1 MKTSEI
7 EFLKMIKLTLNQS
20 VNTMDSVLEDVMIV
34 INNWLENS
42 SSREF
47 QVQKLTFLQSE
58 IHRNFLQHEM
68 EGDSVIDIDRLR
80 FVSSLW
86 YDMLGMLSKLPDSR
100 PEIPLQTLQLFQAGE
115 ISLILANEII
125 TKVM

>member
-1 MKTSEI
+1 
-7 EFLKMIKLTLNQS
+7 
-20 VNTMDSVLEDVMIV
+20 
-34 INNWLENS
+34 
-42 SSREF
+42 
-47 QVQKLTFLQSE
+47 
-58 IHRNFLQHEM
+58 M

-80 FVSSLW
+80 LVSSLW